1 MEPLEAAIASGDSVN
16 GLGSHFMLD
25 MGTYAYGNELGFSG
39 MDFYVGGRGGP
50 LGEVPGTV
58 VAAAFVFLE
67 PGFVAETWKQAGE
80 VMSRAKAAMEF
91 AGVGHRWAEDRF
103 PDDIDAGR
111 IADLAGPMIA
121 AASPACAPLF
131 AGWAAMAEPSR
142 DRPKALALHRLNV
155 LRELRGA
162 MHGAA
167 VVTQGIHPRAAVARR
182 TPFMLGI
189 FGWPEP
195 HPDGLEVRD
204 EWKAAQAA
212 TERAMAP
219 AYEVLEPN
227 ERAELVE
234 LVNALQASIV
244 RAAAA
249 GPAPA

>member
-25 MGTYAYGNELGFSG
+25 MGSYAYGNELGFSG
-39 MDFYVGGRGGP
+39 MDFYIGGRGGP
-50 LGEVPGTV
+50 LGEVPGQV

-67 PGFVAETWKQAGE
+67 PGFVTETWRQAGE
-80 VMSRAKAAMEF
+80 VMSRARAAMEF

-103 PDDIDAGR
+103 PDDIDTGR
-111 IADLAGPMIA
+111 IAELAGRMVE

-131 AGWAAMAEPSR
+131 AGWAALTEPSR

-167 VVTQGIHPRAAVARR
+167 VVSQGIHPHAAVARR

-195 HPDGLEVRD
+195 HPEGTEVRD
-204 EWKAAQAA
+204 AWKAAQEA

-219 AYEVLEPN
+219 VYEPLEPL
-227 ERAELVE
+227 ERAEFVE
-234 LVNALQASIV
+234 LVNGLQASV
-244 RAAAA
+244 VAASAA
-249 GPAPA
+249 GSAST

>member
-25 MGTYAYGNELGFSG
+25 MGTYAYGNELGFAG
-39 MDFYVGGRGGP
+39 MDFYIGGRGGP
-50 LGEVPGTV
+50 LGDVPGGV
-58 VAAAFVFLE
+58 VAAAFVFLA
-67 PGFVAETWKQAGE
+67 PTFVAESWKRAGE
-80 VMSRAKAAMEF
+80 VMPRAKAAAEF
-91 AGVGHRWAEDRF
+91 AGVGHRWAEDRL

-111 IADLAGPMIA
+111 LADLAGTMIA

-131 AGWAAMAEPSR
+131 AGWIAMSEPSR
-142 DRPKALALHRLNV
+142 DRPKALALHRINA

-167 VVTQGIHPRAAVARR
+167 VIAQGIHPQAAVARR

-195 HPDGLEVRD
+195 HPDGGDVRD
-204 EWKAAQAA
+204 DWKAAQAA

-219 AYEVLEPN
+219 AYEALTPA
-227 ERAELVE
+227 ERGEFVE
-234 LVNALQASIV
+234 LVNAAQSAIV
-244 RAAAA
+244 AAN
-249 GPAPA
+249 G